1 MRRRESNAV
10 LNISKGGATQVPF
23 TCGIILEKERE
34 MREGIRKV
42 YPVTARFWH
51 FDTAMERGWKGWI
64 ALSSYQKHD
73 LNAAFVH

>member
-1 MRRRESNAV
+1 MQH
-10 LNISKGGATQVPF
+10 KVPF
-23 TCGIILEKERE
+23 CCGIILEKERE

-64 ALSSYQKHD
+64 ALSSYPKHD